1 MGGRRRRADGG
12 LPELLA
18 QDLGA
23 GAQGASYSQ
32 FLDQVD
38 SGNVQKVAFGGDM
51 RGGTSQLTYTTRG
64 GQSSTITAP
73 FDRDLINVLRTKNV
87 EIVQEEPSS
96 GISLGAILM
105 NFLPVILI
113 IGFWLFIMRQM
124 QGGGGGAKGAMS
136 FGKSRAKLQGE
147 DQIKVTFADVAGCD
161 EAKEEVGS
169 WSTSCATRRSS
180 PSWAAR
186 FRAAC

>member
-1 MGGRRRRADGG
+1 MND
-12 LPELLA
+12 LTKNLLLWVVVA
-18 QDLGA
+18 VVLMVVFQSFSPKSSGA
-23 GAQGASYSQ
+23 NAQGATYSQ

-38 SGNVQKVAFGGDM
+38 SGNVQKVTFSGDL
-51 RGGTSQLTYTTRG
+51 RGGTNQISYTTRG
-64 GQSSTITAP
+64 GQSATITAP
-73 FDRDLINVLRTKNV
+73 LDRDLINVLRGKNV

-161 EAKEEVGS
+161 EAKEEVGELVD
-169 WSTSCATRRSS
+169 
-180 PSWAAR
+180 
-186 FRAAC
+186 

>member
-1 MGGRRRRADGG
+1 MND
-12 LPELLA
+12 LTKNLLLWVVVA
-18 QDLGA
+18 VVLMVVFQSFSPKSSGA

-96 GISLGAILM
+96 GISL
-105 NFLPVILI
+105 
-113 IGFWLFIMRQM
+113 
-124 QGGGGGAKGAMS
+124 
-136 FGKSRAKLQGE
+136 
-147 DQIKVTFADVAGCD
+147 
-161 EAKEEVGS
+161 
-169 WSTSCATRRSS
+169 SS
-180 PSWAAR
+180 L
-186 FRAAC
+186 

>member
-18 QDLGA
+18 EVLRGRRA
-23 GAQGASYSQ
+23 GRVLLAVP
-32 FLDQVD
+32 DQVD

-96 GISLGAILM
+96 GISSA
-105 NFLPVILI
+105 
-113 IGFWLFIMRQM
+113 
-124 QGGGGGAKGAMS
+124 
-136 FGKSRAKLQGE
+136 
-147 DQIKVTFADVAGCD
+147 
-161 EAKEEVGS
+161 
-169 WSTSCATRRSS
+169 RS
-180 PSWAAR
+180 
-186 FRAAC
+186 